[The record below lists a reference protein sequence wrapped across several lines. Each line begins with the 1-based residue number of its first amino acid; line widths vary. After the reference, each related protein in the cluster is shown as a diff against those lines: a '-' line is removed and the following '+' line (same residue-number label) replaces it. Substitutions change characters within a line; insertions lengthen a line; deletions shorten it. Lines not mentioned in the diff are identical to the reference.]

1 MAKGMIDEEHPSSI
15 GCIERARRQLQR
27 QFLRSAD
34 LIVGL
39 GYDVAEVEYEQWIGS
54 VPLVSVDVERVDA
67 DSSVVVA
74 HEAVGDLDEALERL
88 VRQPAGSND
97 WPRQAAVRHR
107 ERFQAALRPASPG
120 FAPHQAIDVA
130 RRVLPHEGILTYD
143 VGAHTHQI
151 ASQWAAHAPG
161 QCLATNNWSSM
172 GFGIPAAIAAKLARP
187 DLPVLCIVGDGCFQM
202 TCGEVAVAER
212 LGLTLPIVV
221 FDDGW
226 LSLIEVKQTKRGLPV
241 YGTRLRRGERKS
253 TRSHYFGAPCIGVGT
268 AAEMEQ
274 ALEQAFVASGPTV
287 IEAAVDP
294 GEYKETVYD

>member
-1 MAKGMIDEEHPSSI
+1 MAKGMIDEDHPSSI

-39 GYDVAEVEYEQWIGS
+39 GYDGAEVEYEQWIGS

-74 HEAVGDLDEALERL
+74 HEAVGDLDESLERL
-88 VRQPAGSND
+88 VRQPAGQND
-97 WPRQAAVRHR
+97 WPPHAAVRHR
-107 ERFQAALRPASPG
+107 ERFQAALRPASSR
-120 FAPHQAIDVA
+120 FVPHQAIDIA
-130 RRVLPHEGILTYD
+130 RRVLPREGILTYD

-151 ASQWAAHAPG
+151 ASQWTAHAPG
-161 QCLATNNWSSM
+161 QCLVTNNWSSM

-202 TCGEVAVAER
+202 TCGEVAVAQR

-221 FDDGW
+221 LDDGW
-226 LSLIEVKQTKRGLPV
+226 LSLIEVKQIKKGLHV
-241 YGTRLRRGERKS
+241 HGTRLGQGESRP
-253 TRSHYFGAPCIGVGT
+253 TPSHYFGAPCIGVRT
-268 AAEMEQ
+268 PTELEH
-274 ALEQAFVASGPTV
+274 ALERAFVTHGPTV
-287 IEAAVDP
+287 IEARID
-294 GEYKETVYD
+294 GSEYMETVYD